1 MSFKRLDTEL
11 QGLLLFEASANEDP
25 RGFLSESW
33 RKDLMTELG
42 IDYEFVQENHSRS
55 IKGTLRGIHFQTEP
69 GQAKLVRCARGT
81 ILDVAVDLRR
91 GSPTYRQWEGFE
103 LSDTN
108 RRQLLVPIGFGHAFC
123 VLSDEADVIYK
134 LSSYYDP
141 DTERGIAWDD
151 PEVDIEWP
159 AIPRLVS
166 DRDENAP
173 KLSEIAETLPW

>member
-1 MSFKRLDTEL
+1 MSHELLDTEME
-11 QGLLLFEASANEDP
+11 GLILYEVSAKEDP

-134 LSSYYDP
+134 LSTYYDP
-141 DTERGIAWDD
+141 ATESGIAWND
-151 PEVDIEWP
+151 PEVDIDWP
-159 AIPRLVS
+159 AMTRLVS
-166 DRDENAP
+166 DRDSIAP
-173 KLSEIAETLPW
+173 TLSEIADDLPW